1 MHPLKDM
8 KTQEWLQFA
17 QTEGTKI
24 LFSLFTLILAAFIV
38 TQPERHQQSL
48 NEVNERQSASVRS
61 SGPQPHNASPAQ
73 KEDEKTHSPKKW
85 SVKKTAMSHDKA
97 VGPL

>member
-1 MHPLKDM
+1 MHPQKDM

-38 TQPERHQQSL
+38 TQPERHQRNTNQASDSP
-48 NEVNERQSASVRS
+48 SASVRS
-61 SGPQPHNASPAQ
+61 AVPQLQSISPTH
-73 KEDEKTHSPKKW
+73 KEDEKAHSPKKW
-85 SVKKTAMSHDKA
+85 SVKKTAMSPDKA